1 MRQIQYSIFTEESRV
16 RIAVSQKL
24 GVTLHVNGRTRRE
37 RSRPVLTTDGVTVLV
52 LIKVLSLYRSDIG
65 DGEPDA

>member
-1 MRQIQYSIFTEESRV
+1 V